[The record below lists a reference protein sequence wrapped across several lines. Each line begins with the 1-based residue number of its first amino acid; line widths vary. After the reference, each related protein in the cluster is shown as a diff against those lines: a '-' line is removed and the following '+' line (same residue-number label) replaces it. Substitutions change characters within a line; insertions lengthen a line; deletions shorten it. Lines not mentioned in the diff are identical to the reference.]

1 MSFKIFANLNEL
13 DEDDLNDYLMRQVV
27 ARFADAAAR
36 SAAIATP
43 DLGMLSFL
51 EDTETYEWF
60 DGAAW
65 APWAPPLMP
74 LPVHA
79 TVDRPAATIGAGHA
93 YFDSTLGYPL
103 WSNGTDW
110 VDASGTV
117 S

>member
-1 MSFKIFANLNEL
+1 MAFKTFADLEEL
-13 DEDDLNDYLMRQVV
+13 DAEQINDYLMRQVI
-27 ARFADAAAR
+27 ARFDDDADR
-36 SAAIATP
+36 SAAIAVP

-51 EDTETYEWF
+51 TNTQVYEWF
-60 DGAAW
+60 NGTAW
-65 APWAPPLMP
+65 EQWSPP
-74 LPVHA
+74 LPVHT

-110 VDASGTV
+110 VDAAGTV